1 MNHNNDWQEYRSG
14 FNSEEERF
22 EPKRDGFERPRN
34 IYREQRTVVQRDH
47 SSCLGNGIRVFFMFL
62 LSIFALIGMAAVV
75 YVCVNGFPNEQDGIG
90 NGETE
95 SMTTSTATYS
105 GEYDQC
111 FDVRSKT
118 KKGRICIG
126 MSKKEV
132 YEILGQ
138 PTEFSFS
145 EYSDNIV
152 YKYGEHNLNRL
163 QIDFK
168 KGKVVSVN
176 QY

>member
-1 MNHNNDWQEYRSG
+1 
-14 FNSEEERF
+14 
-22 EPKRDGFERPRN
+22 
-34 IYREQRTVVQRDH
+34 
-47 SSCLGNGIRVFFMFL
+47 MFL
-62 LSIFALIGMAAVV
+62 LSVFALIGMAAVI
-75 YVCVNGFPNEQDGIG
+75 YVCVNGFPNEQDEIG

-105 GEYDQC
+105 EEYDQC

-126 MSKKEV
+126 MSKEEV

>member
-47 SSCLGNGIRVFFMFL
+47 SSCLVNGIRAFFIFL
-62 LSIFALIGMAAVV
+62 LSVFALIGMAAVV
-75 YVCVNGFPNEQDGIG
+75 YVCVNGFPDKQYAAAQD
-90 NGETE
+90 ETE
-95 SMTTSTATYS
+95 TLTTSTATYS
-105 GEYDQC
+105 EEYNQC

-126 MSKKEV
+126 MTKKEV
-132 YEILGQ
+132 YEILGK

-152 YKYGEHNLNRL
+152 YKYGEYDMNRL
-163 QIDFK
+163 SIDFE
-168 KGKVVSVN
+168 KGKVVSVKQN
-176 QY
+176 

>member
-22 EPKRDGFERPRN
+22 ELKRDDFERPRN

-47 SSCLGNGIRVFFMFL
+47 SSCLGNGIRAFFMFL
-62 LSIFALIGMAAVV
+62 LSVFALIGMASVI
-75 YVCVNGFPNEQDGIG
+75 YVCVNGFPNEQDEIG

-163 QIDFK
+163 KIDFE

>member
-1 MNHNNDWQEYRSG
+1 
-14 FNSEEERF
+14 
-22 EPKRDGFERPRN
+22 
-34 IYREQRTVVQRDH
+34 
-47 SSCLGNGIRVFFMFL
+47 
-62 LSIFALIGMAAVV
+62 
-75 YVCVNGFPNEQDGIG
+75 
-90 NGETE
+90 
-95 SMTTSTATYS
+95 
-105 GEYDQC
+105 
-111 FDVRSKT
+111 
-118 KKGRICIG
+118 

-163 QIDFK
+163 NIDFK